1 MRARLAPAGL
11 PVLAEAAAA
20 GRFPALAGALAGA
33 AVVAGVAAAGR
44 FPFLVLPDW
53 ASRGG
58 TGSKLGC
65 KERKPAKATGSHS
78 TLTFLRLE

>member
-33 AVVAGVAAAGR
+33 AAAGR